1 MSLVVEDICVR
12 YGRRQVLEN
21 VTIPEIPAGH
31 VVGLLGANAAGK
43 STLIKTIAGVLKPAS
58 GASRVLID
66 GRELKGREH
75 RNALG
80 YVPQDLLATAALT
93 VFESILIAGG
103 SEGGSLRLRGG
114 GVARAG
120 SLADAAAAVLAEV
133 GIEHLAHRYLSE
145 LSGGQRQL
153 AALAQMLVRNPHVML
168 LDEPTSALDL
178 KHQVHVLELVRR
190 RAREHGAVGLVAI
203 HDLNLA
209 SRYCDQLVVLNQ
221 GTIMTCGAPC
231 DVVCPTLLEAVYGF
245 QARVLDDAGVPV
257 VCPVAAG

>member
-1 MSLVVEDICVR
+1 MSLLVEDISVR
-12 YGRRQVLEN
+12 YGRRQVLN
-21 VTIPEIPAGH
+21 GVTIPEIPAGH

-43 STLIKTIAGVLKPAS
+43 STLIKAIAGVINPAS
-58 GASRVLID
+58 GTCRVLID
-66 GRELKGREH
+66 GRELKGHKR
-75 RNALG
+75 RNTLG

-103 SEGGSLRLRGG
+103 SEGLRRRGG
-114 GVARAG
+114 GAARTG

-209 SRYCDQLVVLNQ
+209 ARYCDQLVVLNE